1 MQHILTST
9 GARRRG
15 ALALLIALA
24 AAVFTIQ
31 LAGSASAATKHHRT
45 HKHHRRHHGRES
57 GGPGMATGLGQL
69 SGLLPRDKLTTE
81 SAIQV
86 NLSNET
92 VRLPL
97 YPGDAPV
104 PGHPGQTEHVWY
116 ILLDASDAGLAHD
129 LGVNYAPKLANIAI
143 SDPAAVQTVTLDS
156 PTVAQNPFGPA
167 LVHFQGAPDFSPT
180 RTAVPGPTGFPLK
193 SFSPGAVAGPGYSP
207 FIKIAGSDVVY
218 NAPIVATGDGP
229 FDVVHH
235 TNTGDRVLNVHIA
248 GPSAPGQ
255 FAESYADLLFVK
267 GFDAGQPIVYLS
279 TDAGQPLTA
288 VLERSTYV
296 PALDAAS
303 FNGGDDF
310 LGSARERLFGF
321 INGQTGADNPQAQG
335 FQHLVLDGFASQD
348 ASLGNTPLINALRH
362 GGDLLNVFGD
372 FPTLVDPRHADAY
385 SPLWDAQLGLWTQ
398 KAVKE
403 GLNTR
408 QIDENV
414 VFNLA
419 ATRPDLLTGVNPA
432 TGQPAPYGASGVD
445 INCAVIAFT
454 AKAPTANLA
463 PPAPG
468 SQFPPR

>member
-1 MQHILTST
+1 MYQLLASA
-9 GARRRG
+9 GARKR
-15 ALALLIALA
+15 AAIALIVALGA
-24 AAVFTIQ
+24 ALFTIQ
-31 LAGSASAATKHHRT
+31 LAGSASAASRHHRG
-45 HKHHRRHHGRES
+45 KHRGHVTSKLGS
-57 GGPGMATGLGQL
+57 AAGLGQL
-69 SGLLPRDKLTTE
+69 SGLLPRNKLTVE

-97 YPGDAPV
+97 YPGDAPD
-104 PGHPGQTEHVWY
+104 PNHPGQTEKVWY
-116 ILLDASDAGLAHD
+116 ILLDASDVGLAHD

-143 SDPAAVQTVTLDS
+143 SDPAALQTVTLDS

-167 LVHFQGAPDFSPT
+167 LVHFKGAPDFSPT

-193 SFSPGAVAGPGYSP
+193 SFSPGAIAGPGYSP
-207 FIKIAGSDVVY
+207 FIKIAGSDVIY

-255 FAESYADLLFVK
+255 FAESYVDMLFVK
-267 GFDAGQPIVYLS
+267 GFDAGQPILYLS

-296 PALDAAS
+296 PALDQAPY
-303 FNGGDDF
+303 NGGDDF

-321 INGQTGADNPQAQG
+321 IHGQTGADNPQAQG
-335 FQHLVLDGFASQD
+335 FQNLILDGHGSED
-348 ASLGNTPLINALRH
+348 ASLGNTALINALRN

-372 FPTLVDPRHADAY
+372 FPTLADPRHADAY

-398 KAVKE
+398 KAINE

-432 TGQPAPYGASGVD
+432 TGQPAPYGAAGVD
-445 INCAVIAFT
+445 INCAVIGFT
-454 AKAPTANLA
+454 DEAPTANLA
-463 PPAPG
+463 APVPG

>member
-1 MQHILTST
+1 V
-9 GARRRG
+9 
-15 ALALLIALA
+15 LA
-24 AAVFTIQ
+24 AV
-31 LAGSASAATKHHRT
+31 LPAGANAAPVAGAQQAARA
-45 HKHHRRHHGRES
+45 EQV
-57 GGPGMATGLGQL
+57 PGEATGLGQL

-97 YPGDAPV
+97 YPGIAYKGTP
-104 PGHPGQTEHVWY
+104 QQEKVWY
-116 ILLDASDAGLAHD
+116 VLLDASDAGLAHD

-143 SDPAAVQTVTLDS
+143 GDPAAVQTVTLEN
-156 PTVAQNPFGPA
+156 PTPQQNPFGPGVIDFA
-167 LVHFQGAPDFSPT
+167 GAPDFSPT
-180 RTAVPGPTGFPLK
+180 RIATPGPTGFPLAK
-193 SFSPGAVAGPGYSP
+193 FQPGAVAGPGYSP

-229 FDVVHH
+229 FDVTTH
-235 TNTGDRVLNVHIA
+235 TNTGDRVLGIHIA
-248 GPSAPGQ
+248 GPSQPGQ
-255 FAESYADLLFVK
+255 FAESYVDMLFVK

-296 PALDAAS
+296 PALDSAA

-321 INGQTGADNPQAQG
+321 INGQTGTDNPQAQG
-335 FQHLVLDGFASQD
+335 FQHLAKDGMVSKD
-348 ASLGNTPLINALRH
+348 ASLSDTAFIDALRS

-372 FPTLVDPRHADAY
+372 FPTESDPRHADAY
-385 SPLWDAQLGLWTQ
+385 SPLWDAQLGLWTP
-398 KAVKE
+398 KAVSE

-408 QIDENV
+408 QIDEV
-414 VFNLA
+414 QVFNLA

-432 TGQPAPYGASGVD
+432 TGQPAPYGSVGVD
-445 INCAVIAFT
+445 INCAVIGFT
-454 AKAPTANLA
+454 NQAPTANLA
-463 PPAPG
+463 QPVSG